1 MSHTAITKEDT
12 KGSIPRA
19 AILEA
24 ITRCESVC
32 NPALI
37 DKRRFSVHVRRLA
50 ASDGKAGWSES
61 STKNRSTK
69 TC

>member
-1 MSHTAITKEDT
+1 MSHTAITKEDA

-37 DKRRFSVHVRRLA
+37 DKRRFSVHVRQLPSKRRKGLGGQ
-50 ASDGKAGWSES
+50 SHS
-61 STKNRSTK
+61 
-69 TC
+69 